1 MKTKNQKDIIE
12 VILAW
17 LIFGVTL
24 FLGSILLIPFI
35 QGKVVIQEQP
45 EIFTASIL
53 FLVDSLVFFPPF
65 VSPKLLRY
73 GLLGLN
79 FMLLS

>member
-1 MKTKNQKDIIE
+1 MKTNNQKDIIE

-35 QGKVVIQEQP
+35 QGQVVIQEQP
-45 EIFTASIL
+45 EIFTASLL

-65 VSPKLLRY
+65 KSPKLLKY
-73 GLLGLN
+73 MGASHFCN
-79 FMLLS
+79 

>member
-1 MKTKNQKDIIE
+1 MKTNNQKDRIE
-12 VILAW
+12 VTLTW

-35 QGKVVIQEQP
+35 QGEILIREQS
-45 EIFTASIL
+45 EVLTASLL

-65 VSPKLLRY
+65 VSPKWLKYILV
-73 GLLGLN
+73 GLN
-79 FMLLS
+79 FVMFS

>member
-1 MKTKNQKDIIE
+1 MKTNNQKDIIE
-12 VILAW
+12 LILAC

-65 VSPKLLRY
+65 KSPKLLKY
-73 GLLGLN
+73 ILVGLN
-79 FMLLS
+79 FVIFN